1 MLVKLIYLDDNL
13 EPKNTYWLKASNVF
27 HNQVTGLLDIRDR
40 RLDSQ
45 SINININHT
54 PVILYI
60 NGVLEIGQP
69 KTDLESPPKQAQ
81 KQEKLLE
88 LYKELSVI
96 RDDMLYCY
104 EVVDFIAYNTMEK
117 KETQLEKQIKELEN
131 E

>member
-13 EPKNTYWLKASNVF
+13 EPIKTYWIKASNVF
-27 HNQVTGLLDIRDR
+27 YNQVTGLLDIRDR
-40 RLDSQ
+40 QLDSQ

-88 LYKELSVI
+88 LYKELSN
-96 RDDMLYCY
+96 Y
-104 EVVDFIAYNTMEK
+104 VDERYLAHESPEITRLK
-117 KETQLEKQIKELEN
+117 IIIKELEN